1 MLKGDGGGDG
11 SGAHC
16 AMLAGLDLLGCVIV
30 GVTTA
35 VGGGTFRDV
44 VLGKQAFWVRAAQ
57 RRSALV
63 DRANCE

>member
-1 MLKGDGGGDG
+1 MLKGNGVGDG

-44 VLGKQAFWVRAAQ
+44 VLGKQISIEPAVIE
-57 RRSALV
+57 STLV
-63 DRANCE
+63 LSGRGG

>member
-1 MLKGDGGGDG
+1 MLKGNGVGDG

-44 VLGKQAFWVRAAQ
+44 VLGKQAFWVRPAQ
-57 RRSALV
+57 WRSALV
-63 DRANCE
+63 NRAHCA